1 MGKYYF
7 LYCLYSHSFLVYES
21 SIFNQEN
28 KFYEKILNELMIIL
42 SIAKDTDEERL
53 IHIKEE
59 YCYILFIVEVFSKN
73 LNEEYYFKEPS
84 IKLCFISI
92 NNILYNSLQK
102 KTIDIQE
109 SEILFEAMRTP
120 INYLSHYVLRSN
132 FKVNFYY
139 IKYIRNLILSL
150 LYVIK

>member
-7 LYCLYSHSFLVYES
+7 LNCLYSHSFLVYES

-28 KFYEKILNELMIIL
+28 KFYEKILDELMIIL
-42 SIAKDTDEERL
+42 SIAKDTDEESL

-59 YCYILFIVEVFSKN
+59 YCYILFIIEVFSKN

-92 NNILYNSLQK
+92 NNILYNSLQN

-132 FKVNFYY
+132 FQVKLYY
-139 IKYIRNLILSL
+139 IIT
-150 LYVIK
+150 

>member
-1 MGKYYF
+1 M
-7 LYCLYSHSFLVYES
+7 LVYES

-42 SIAKDTDEERL
+42 SIAKDTEEESL

-73 LNEEYYFKEPS
+73 LNEEYYFKESS

-132 FKVNFYY
+132 FKVKLYY

-150 LYVIK
+150 LYVSK

>member
-1 MGKYYF
+1 
-7 LYCLYSHSFLVYES
+7 
-21 SIFNQEN
+21 
-28 KFYEKILNELMIIL
+28 MIIL
-42 SIAKDTDEERL
+42 SIAKDIEEESL

-84 IKLCFISI
+84 IKLSFISI
-92 NNILYNSLQK
+92 NNILYNSLQN

-120 INYLSHYVLRSN
+120 INYLSHYVLRTN
-132 FKVNFYY
+132 YKVKFYY

-150 LYVIK
+150 LYVSK